1 MRPAAA
7 LAAVLGIASAAP
19 SAQAQDALNAPAAI
33 FRGLDTITGRLS
45 EFEIAAGETLEFGR
59 LAIFL
64 IQCRYLPDSPA
75 NNSFAFVR
83 IWDSHSSDIVFD
95 AWMIASA
102 PALSAMDHPRY
113 DVWLIRCSTEVDDSI
128 EGRL

>member
-7 LAAVLGIASAAP
+7 VLAAVLGIASAA
-19 SAQAQDALNAPAAI
+19 STAQDALNAPAAI
-33 FRGLDTITGRLS
+33 FRGLDTITGKVS

-83 IWDSHSSDIVFD
+83 VWDSHSSDIVFD

-113 DVWLIRCSTEVDDSI
+113 DVWLIRCNTEVDDSI